1 MSNKKIYINEN
12 RLKALVE
19 SHEEIT
25 FFSFF
30 NNIRNFLKDLLNDPI
45 NAEPSDELKRYFN
58 NATRGGIIDK
68 LVGSDIVRRNT
79 KLKETPKQATENGK
93 SQVNFSIKYSV
104 PRDNFKE
111 KIHNLYNKTI
121 NEAKSFFKDEDDMKK
136 QILDGEDGETYKQR
150 GGIKPLNEYLDK
162 YYGNQLK
169 KYLKQSQN
177 NDEFNQ
183 DEMIQYNDNWTFFYK
198 FINQKYDYEFDEEE
212 LQEIK
217 ECCDDY
223 DEALLEDIIDGK
235 YKEYKKEF
243 AEWLEYY
250 NSYSYIP
257 TSSVMDYTKDINNG
271 WLIHFSDN
279 AWEIWQEGFQYA
291 TYDIEKLGYS
301 NAGSTKG
308 KQNEGFNFAYN
319 AESNFVKHAF
329 VRGEPKYGKEAV
341 MFRASGVQATHFG
354 DEEEQVMFY
363 NKDAKD
369 IVYIQYSYVENER
382 SCGDEWCLFG
392 NNGQIVYHNE
402 DIDEVVCWVMRN
414 FDQYRKQLV
423 NPKQHKI
430 IQNSNANST
439 YSRMLQQK
447 GNNNL
452 KNNSNINENNFTNHK
467 RGNKQIP
474 Q

>member
-1 MSNKKIYINEN
+1 MNNKKIYINEN

-45 NAEPSDELKRYFN
+45 NAEPSEELKRYFN
-58 NATRGGIIDK
+58 NSTRGNIIDK
-68 LVGSDIVRRNT
+68 LVASDIVRRDT

-111 KIHNLYNKTI
+111 KIHNIYNKTI
-121 NEAKSFFKDEDDMKK
+121 NEAKSFFKDEENLKK
-136 QILDGEDGETYKQR
+136 HILDGEDGETYKQR

-162 YYGNQLK
+162 YYGNVLK
-169 KYLKQSQN
+169 KYLKQSRN
-177 NDEFNQ
+177 NNEFQLDER
-183 DEMIQYNDNWTFFYK
+183 IQFNDNWIYFYQ
-198 FINQKYDYEFDEEE
+198 FISENYDFEFDEEE
-212 LQEIK
+212 LQQIE
-217 ECCDDY
+217 EFCDDY
-223 DEALLEDIIDGK
+223 DEALLEDILNGK
-235 YKEYKKEF
+235 YSEYKSAFVK
-243 AEWLEYY
+243 WLDSHGKGYY
-250 NSYSYIP
+250 P
-257 TSSVMDYTKDINNG
+257 TASVMDYTKDINNS

-279 AWEIWQEGFQYA
+279 AWKIWQEGFQYA
-291 TYDIEKLGYS
+291 TDSIDRLGYS
-301 NAGSTKG
+301 NAGSIKG
-308 KQNEGFNFAYN
+308 KSNEGFDFAYN
-319 AESNFVKHAF
+319 AESNFTRYMF
-329 VRGEPKYGKEAV
+329 NRWGEPKYGEEAV

-392 NNGQIVYHNE
+392 NNEQIVYHNK
-402 DIDEVVCWVMRN
+402 DIDKVVIWVMRN

-439 YSRMLQQK
+439 YSRILQQK
-447 GNNNL
+447 RNNN
-452 KNNSNINENNFTNHK
+452 
-467 RGNKQIP
+467 
-474 Q
+474 